1 MWQQTKTSRLHDGH
15 VAAVLEFNRLQQI
28 LPLTQYLSSYEET
41 TRLQNSFQSLYSIRT
56 KKKMH
61 SVREKVSN
69 AAAAGKEH
77 VDILKAK
84 AEEKAEKAAAR
95 TKEEKTIAEEVRK
108 AKEAEAKMEL
118 HQAKARHAAEK
129 LQSKQAHLGG
139 ILGPRHHHGPA
150 VGGQA
155 HQTPAAVGT
164 TVPTTGSVAP
174 TYPLGGYPPSHGHI

>member
-1 MWQQTKTSRLHDGH
+1 
-15 VAAVLEFNRLQQI
+15 
-28 LPLTQYLSSYEET
+28 
-41 TRLQNSFQSLYSIRT
+41 
-56 KKKMH
+56 MH
-61 SVREKVSN
+61 SVKEKVSN

-84 AEEKAEKAAAR
+84 AEEKAEKAVAR
-95 TKEEKTIAEEVRK
+95 TKEERTIAEEVRK

-139 ILGPRHHHGPA
+139 VVGHPHHHHGTPM
-150 VGGQA
+150 VGGQG
-155 HQTPAAVGT
+155 QQNPVVGT
-164 TVPTTGSVAP
+164 TIPTTGSVAP